1 MYWLIAILVVLLFM
15 PFLGYLALFIAG
27 LIVFNFLIVFLTA
40 FFGINF
46 RRRPGSQPQ
55 PKNSPAAKD
64 IYKNE
69 DVEDADFKEE
79 R

>member
-1 MYWLIAILVVLLFM
+1 MYWLIAIIVVLLFA
-15 PFLGYLALFIAG
+15 PFLGYLALFIVG
-27 LIVFNFLIVFLTA
+27 LIVFNFLIVFLTT
-40 FFGINF
+40 FLGINF

-55 PKNSPAAKD
+55 SKTPAAKD